1 MSNMSKAAAA
11 QQHEAERL
19 AAMRKTE
26 QLAAAR
32 KQAKEL
38 KAAREVADA
47 AAAEAAA
54 AEAAAALAKTVAEEK
69 AKFAAYAAQP
79 KPAAATFEELG
90 LGDFEIPSWKRVLV
104 GFILGVASAGAVGYG
119 IGMVAAYCIAGI
131 MMLTTSAGI
140 ALFMSF
146 LVWLLAIYASW
157 KIGGYVGGKVFAS
170 VVLPDGLAS
179 RAAASVS
186 NAASD
191 AKSAVAGWFTSKPAV
206 AQFTGAHKVAAA
218 S

>member
-1 MSNMSKAAAA
+1 MARTQTAAAPRMTKA
-11 QQHEAERL
+11 DF
-19 AAMRKTE
+19 AAHATAHTATKTK
-26 QLAAAR
+26 LAAAR
-32 KQAKEL
+32 AQAKEL
-38 KAAREVADA
+38 KAKREAEEAAKADLAAKNA
-47 AAAEAAA
+47 AAAQALLAAA
-54 AEAAAALAKTVAEEK
+54 
-69 AKFAAYAAQP
+69 AAQP
-79 KPAAATFEELG
+79 KPAAATPEELG
-90 LGDFEIPSWKRVLV
+90 IGFDFELPSWKRVLV
-104 GFILGVASAGAVGYG
+104 GFVLGVASAGAVGYG

-131 MMLTTSAGI
+131 MTLTTSAGL

-146 LVWLLAIYASW
+146 TIWLLAIYASW
-157 KIGGYVGGKVFAS
+157 KIGGYVAGKVFAS

-191 AKSAVAGWFTSKPAV
+191 AKNAVAGWFTSKPAV

>member
-1 MSNMSKAAAA
+1 MARTQTAAAPRMTKA
-11 QQHEAERL
+11 DFARSTPAGKAD
-19 AAMRKTE
+19 AAKVNKAK
-26 QLAAAR
+26 LAAAR
-32 KQAKEL
+32 AQAAEL
-38 KAAREVADA
+38 KAKREAE
-47 AAAEAAA
+47 EAAKVA
-54 AEAAAALAKTVAEEK
+54 AHA
-69 AKFAAYAAQP
+69 AAQP
-79 KPAAATFEELG
+79 QPVAATDDELKFEL
-90 LGDFEIPSWKRVLV
+90 DFELPSWKRVLV
-104 GFILGVASAGAVGYG
+104 GFVLGVATAGAAGYG

-131 MMLTTSAGI
+131 MTLTTSAGI

-146 LVWLLAIYASW
+146 TIWLLAIYASW
-157 KIGGYVGGKVFAS
+157 KVGGWVGGKVFAS

-186 NAASD
+186 NAASG

>member
-1 MSNMSKAAAA
+1 MSNVSKVARPTKADFAAETAA
-11 QQHEAERL
+11 GKA
-19 AAMRKTE
+19 E

-32 KQAKEL
+32 EQAAEI
-38 KAAREVADA
+38 KAKREAQA
-47 AAAEAAA
+47 AAHA
-54 AEAAAALAKTVAEEK
+54 AEQA
-69 AKFAAYAAQP
+69 
-79 KPAAATFEELG
+79 KPAAATPEELG
-90 LGDFEIPSWKRVLV
+90 IGIELDFEIPSWKRVLV
-104 GFILGVASAGAVGYG
+104 GFVLGVASAGAVGYG

-131 MMLTTSAGI
+131 LTLTTSAGI

-157 KIGGYVGGKVFAS
+157 KIGGYVAGKVFSS

-186 NAASD
+186 NAASG
-191 AKSAVAGWFTSKPAV
+191 AKSTVSGWFTSSKDKVQAK
-206 AQFTGAHKVAAA
+206 FSGAHKVAAA

>member
-47 AAAEAAA
+47 VA

-79 KPAAATFEELG
+79 KPSAATPDELG
-90 LGDFEIPSWKRVLV
+90 LGDFEIPSWKRVLI
-104 GFILGVASAGAVGYG
+104 GFVLGVASAGAVGYG

-157 KIGGYVGGKVFAS
+157 KVGGYVAGKVFSS
-170 VVLPDGLAS
+170 VVMPDGLAS
-179 RAAASVS
+179 RSFESVS
-186 NAASD
+186 NAASG
-191 AKSAVAGWFTSKPAV
+191 AKSTVSGWFTSSKDKVQAK
-206 AQFTGAHKVAAA
+206 FSGAHKVAAA

>member
-1 MSNMSKAAAA
+1 MSNVSKVARPTKADFAAETAA
-11 QQHEAERL
+11 GKA
-19 AAMRKTE
+19 E

-32 KQAKEL
+32 KQAAEI
-38 KAAREVADA
+38 KAKREAQA
-47 AAAEAAA
+47 AAHA
-54 AEAAAALAKTVAEEK
+54 AEQA
-69 AKFAAYAAQP
+69 

-90 LGDFEIPSWKRVLV
+90 LDGYDFDLPWKRVLV
-104 GFILGVASAGAVGYG
+104 GFVLGLTAAGAVGYG

-157 KIGGYVGGKVFAS
+157 KIGGYVAGKVFSS
-170 VVLPDGLAS
+170 VVMPDGLAS
-179 RAAASVS
+179 RSFESVS
-186 NAASD
+186 NAASG
-191 AKSAVAGWFTSKPAV
+191 AKSTVSGWFTSSKDKVQAK
-206 AQFTGAHKVAAA
+206 FSGAHKVAAA

>member
-54 AEAAAALAKTVAEEK
+54 ALAKTVAEEK
-69 AKFAAYAAQP
+69 AKFAAYAAEQA

-146 LVWLLAIYASW
+146 LVWLIAIYASW
-157 KIGGYVGGKVFAS
+157 KIGSYVAGKVFSS
-170 VVLPDGLAS
+170 VVMPDGLAS
-179 RAAASVS
+179 RSFESVS
-186 NAASD
+186 NAASG
-191 AKSAVAGWFTSKPAV
+191 AKSTVSGWFTSSKDKVQAK
-206 AQFTGAHKVAAA
+206 FSGAHKVAAA